1 MYSSLNI
8 YNQPVTLA
16 PTTVASPNA
25 AYQRMANF
33 WGLVEDLK
41 EGTYKIRSEHRK
53 YLPQLE
59 REVDDSYDRRLS
71 RSNVV
76 PFMQRI
82 EKMLAGMLVRKPIRL
97 DDVSDLVREQLFDVD
112 LEGNDLNVWLYQTAR
127 VAISFGH
134 VGVLVDAP
142 KDGEKVRPYWVTY
155 EPKNI
160 LGWRTEI
167 IDGVRQLIQLRLME
181 QVVEPDG
188 KYGEKIVKQI
198 RVLEPG
204 RYEIHRK
211 NNKGEYKLHDE
222 GEMSIK
228 DKIPFSVAYSN
239 RVGYYESRS
248 PLYDIAELNL
258 KHYQIQSDLDNI
270 LHISSVPLLAVF
282 GYPNADEITT
292 GPNEALS
299 LPPESRME
307 YISPSSDSYESQFRR
322 LEDLKDQI
330 NTLSLAAVL
339 GQKLVGESAEAKRID
354 RSQND
359 STMMVVAQ
367 QMQDLID
374 NCLKFHS
381 EYLNEPNAGS
391 SFVNRDFVST
401 RLEPQEITSLLTL
414 FTAGTISQETLLNQ
428 LSAGEILGDDFDI
441 EEEMES
447 TQSGGLVEM
456 EAPEEPATD
465 DDDETEDAA

>member
-33 WGLVEDLK
+33 WGLIEDLK

-82 EKMLAGMLVRKPIRL
+82 EKMLAGMLVRKPVRL
-97 DDVSDLVREQLFDVD
+97 DGVSDLVREQLFDVS
-112 LEGNDLNVWLYQTAR
+112 LEGDDLNVWLYTTAR
-127 VAISFGH
+127 TVISYGH
-134 VGVLVDAP
+134 CGVLVDAP
-142 KDGEKVRPYWVTY
+142 KDGDKVRPYWVTY

-160 LGWRTEI
+160 LGWRTEV
-167 IDGVRQLIQLRLME
+167 IDGVRQLTQLRLME
-181 QVVEPDG
+181 HVVEPDG

-204 RYEIHRK
+204 RFEIHRK
-211 NNKGEYKLHDE
+211 DKKGEYKLHDE

-228 DKIPFSVAYSN
+228 DKIPFAVAYSN

-282 GYPNADEITT
+282 GYPNSDEITT
-292 GPNEALS
+292 GPSEALS

-339 GQKLVGESAEAKRID
+339 GQKLVGETAEAKRID

-391 SFVNRDFVST
+391 SFVNRDFVT
-401 RLEPQEITSLLTL
+401 ARLEPQEIQSLLQL
-414 FTAGTISQETLLNQ
+414 FTAGTISQETLLTQ
-428 LSAGEILGDDFDI
+428 LSSGEVLGDDFDV
-441 EEEMES
+441 EEEVEA
-447 TQSGGLVEM
+447 TQTGGLIEM
-456 EAPEEPATD
+456 ETPTQA
-465 DDDETEDAA
+465 DES